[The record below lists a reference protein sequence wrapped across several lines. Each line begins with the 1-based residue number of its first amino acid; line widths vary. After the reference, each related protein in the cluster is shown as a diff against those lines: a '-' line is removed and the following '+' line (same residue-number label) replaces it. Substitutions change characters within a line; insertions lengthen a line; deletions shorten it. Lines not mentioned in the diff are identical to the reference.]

1 MNILFFAASFLPGG
15 LMTLLVIVMMFCAVV
30 VYAINKK
37 GDVKVHVVRGKTS
50 FELDAKE
57 RSPGRR

>member
-1 MNILFFAASFLPGG
+1 MNRLFLAASFVPGG
-15 LMTLLVIVMMFCAVV
+15 LLTLAAIVSMFCLVV
-30 VYAINKK
+30 LCAIYKK

-57 RSPGRR
+57 QSRR

>member
-1 MNILFFAASFLPGG
+1 MNSLFAAGSLFPGG
-15 LMTLLVIVMMFCAVV
+15 LVTLVVIVSMLCVV
-30 VYAINKK
+30 VLCAIYRK

-57 RSPGRR
+57 SNRK

>member
-1 MNILFFAASFLPGG
+1 MNFLFLAASFVPGG
-15 LMTLLVIVMMFCAVV
+15 LLTIVIVLAMVCAVV
-30 VYAINKK
+30 LCAIYQK